1 MSTTPKDLFRLY
13 AIPPSSLH
21 EAVQKLARQEGWMP
35 PWDREE
41 QQKVQQSQKKAAG
54 KSSGLM
60 RKGRVKLRRLYVK
73 IAFERL
79 QPAYQMQPFSVTSL
93 DALEAAY
100 RTLLAEGNQDP
111 DLLMSAAPFKAG
123 RETIINDLKQL
134 GVKSRRR
141 TQRSG

>member
-1 MSTTPKDLFRLY
+1 
-13 AIPPSSLH
+13 
-21 EAVQKLARQEGWMP
+21 MP